1 MEYLI
6 VLIAIASFLYKTYKG
21 YQEEMEK
28 AKKRQPNRPNPDSP
42 PPIPV
47 PQHRPAQERTSIPP
61 VVVPQRKQIRNK
73 EVIPPPVVASYEK
86 KTIPDEVRQVQER
99 KALQKLAAQQQSSL
113 TNRLSLENDE
123 DHAHQEIHF
132 DLRQAVIQ
140 SAILERPYK

>member
-6 VLIAIASFLYKTYKG
+6 VLIAIASFIYKTYKG

-28 AKKRQPNRPNPDSP
+28 AKKRQPNRPNPDSTSP
-42 PPIPV
+42 VPV
-47 PQHRPAQERTSIPP
+47 PQHRPVQERTSRPP
-61 VVVPQRKQIRNK
+61 VVPQRKQIRNK
-73 EVIPPPVVASYEK
+73 EVIPPPVVASYEN

-99 KALQKLAAQQQSSL
+99 KAQQKLAAQQQSSL
-113 TNRLSLENDE
+113 TKKLKLESDE
-123 DHAHQEIHF
+123 DHPHKQIHF